1 MNAPTSSVSALA
13 PAPRSATPHR
23 AAGPGTAATTEQLTH
38 DIPRSI
44 REAMRR
50 GSTPE
55 YGRWISHVSHVGAC
69 TRPIRL
75 SGRLDHVDTTSG
87 EVTGST
93 PTAGMPD
100 GVVYT
105 ACGNRRATVCPAC
118 AETYRADTYQLVR
131 AGLVGGKNV
140 PTSVAGHPC
149 VFLTATAPSFG
160 PVHSTRAGKDG
171 HPRTCRPR
179 RQPAPCRH
187 GRSTRCMARHQPGDP
202 VVGQP
207 LCLECYDHDHHVVW
221 NVLSGELW
229 RRTTLKVAKALKRHG
244 ARASFAK
251 VAEMQARG
259 AVHFHALIRL
269 DALDPDLSVT
279 PDGDLIEVPAPPPV
293 GVGLAELRQVL
304 TDAFT
309 STSFTAMPPPDR
321 AEGWAIAWGT
331 QLDVRHVRDPVP
343 GRIDEGAVAGYLAKY
358 ATKAT
363 ETTGHT
369 SARLNT
375 STVAD
380 HMDAGTHIG
389 RLIASCWRL
398 GRPDHPTDCTTP
410 SSSSRKPT
418 PASSHS
424 SASKTAAP
432 VEEGRLSYTRLRRW
446 AHMLGFGGHFATKS
460 RRYSTT
466 LGALRRARH
475 DWRRDRQARLDA
487 RFHDGDGSGETTTL
501 LVGTL
506 TFAGSGWHTT
516 GDALLATTA
525 AAHAREHRTHIRQ
538 ELRATTIRHL
548 ATAVA

>member
-1 MNAPTSSVSALA
+1 VNAPISSVSALT
-13 PAPRSATPHR
+13 PAPGPVPPQR
-23 AAGPGTAATTEQLTH
+23 APGPGTAATPEQLNH

-44 REAMRR
+44 REAMQR
-50 GSTPE
+50 GSTAE

-75 SGRLDHVDTTSG
+75 SGRLDHVDTRSG

-93 PTAGMPD
+93 PTATMPD

-140 PTSVAGHPC
+140 PASVAGHPC

-179 RQPAPCRH
+179 RHLAPCRH

-202 VVGQP
+202 MVGQP

-229 RRTTLKVAKALKRHG
+229 RRTTLKAAKALKRLG

-269 DALDPDLSVT
+269 DALDPDLTVT
-279 PDGDLIEVPAPPPV
+279 PDGDLIEIPAPPPV
-293 GVGLAELRQVL
+293 GVGLAELRQIL
-304 TDAFT
+304 IEAFT
-309 STSFTAMPPPDR
+309 STAFASLPHLDR
-321 AEGWAIAWGT
+321 PEGWAIAWGA
-331 QLDVRHVRDPVP
+331 QLDVRHVREPVP

-369 SARLNT
+369 SARLNAA
-375 STVAD
+375 TVAD

-389 RLIASCWRL
+389 RLIASCWHL
-398 GRPDHPTDCTTP
+398 GRPGHPT
-410 SSSSRKPT
+410 SSRK
-418 PASSHS
+418 A
-424 SASKTAAP
+424 AAP
-432 VEEGRLSYTRLRRW
+432 TDEGRLSYTRLRRW
-446 AHMLGFGGHFATKS
+446 AHMLGFGGHFSTKS

-475 DWRRDRQARLDA
+475 DYRRDRQARLDT
-487 RFHDGDGSGETTTL
+487 RFHDSDASGVTTTL

-538 ELRATTIRHL
+538 ELRATTTRHL